1 MAHSTVR
8 SRAARLLPIAGAL
21 VAAVLI
27 AGCGSNTTTSTPSP
41 TTATTPPGTAAAS
54 PTAAQPASVTVRV
67 EDMKFSPDAVTVQ
80 AGDTVTWKFSDKVP
94 HAVQGIGD
102 AAMGINS
109 PIFTGGEWSHTF
121 AVPGVYRYLCPL
133 HPEMRGTVTVR

>member
-41 TTATTPPGTAAAS
+41 TTVTTPPGTAAAS